1 MVSQWEVLE
10 RLRQTVTLDDDEA
23 AAALP
28 FCKAAAQSFE
38 RKLRKKEDCANQ
50 LIIML
55 CAMTALYK
63 FLLARSAA
71 DTEFTGFRAGD
82 VTVKKSYKEALEA
95 AEKLKD
101 DAFEQAAHLL
111 KDDEFVFR
119 RF

>member
-1 MVSQWEVLE
+1 MISQWEVLE

-55 CAMTALYK
+55 AP
-63 FLLARSAA
+63 
-71 DTEFTGFRAGD
+71 
-82 VTVKKSYKEALEA
+82 
-95 AEKLKD
+95 
-101 DAFEQAAHLL
+101 
-111 KDDEFVFR
+111 
-119 RF
+119 